1 MKLPKI
7 ITRGG
12 KRIGRGYGSGKGGHT
27 VGRGQKGQKARRTI
41 GVLFEGLKM
50 KKSLIK
56 RLPLRRGKGKFNAS
70 RAPLAVNLEVLN
82 ILPAGTNVTMEELV
96 SHGIVN
102 KKGAEFGIK
111 ILGNGTLS
119 KKLTIALPISGS
131 AAKKVEEAGGK
142 VIYENS
148 KNPNIQESKQAK
160 K

>member
-7 ITRGG
+7 IAKGG

-41 GVLFEGLKM
+41 GILFEGLKM
-50 KKSLIK
+50 KKSFIK
-56 RLPLRRGKGKFNAS
+56 RLPLRRGKGKFKSNP
-70 RAPLAVNLEVLN
+70 APLIVNLEVLN
-82 ILPAGTNVTMEELV
+82 ILPVGTNVTLEELV
-96 SHGIVN
+96 SHGIVD
-102 KKGAEFGIK
+102 KKSARFGIK

-142 VIYENS
+142 VVSI
-148 KNPNIQESKQAK
+148 
-160 K
+160 